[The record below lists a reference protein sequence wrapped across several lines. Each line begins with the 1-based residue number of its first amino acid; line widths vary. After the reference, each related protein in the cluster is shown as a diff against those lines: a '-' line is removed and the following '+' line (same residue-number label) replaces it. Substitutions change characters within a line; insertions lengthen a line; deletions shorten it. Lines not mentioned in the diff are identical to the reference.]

1 MFLIQAIDG
10 ERNTKEHDFSAISH
24 QVSELCRQC
33 ENEKDSQILQEQ
45 FKALSSR
52 YDTLHGLV
60 DKRTQVCQQWT
71 VSTAERKS
79 IESEMKHL
87 QQAIKSDEL
96 SQAEITESN
105 EKISNVETDLQ
116 RWDDNRKDL
125 NDLVVSSQMTI
136 KDRAT
141 MDAFSFEADLQS
153 LWSEFATTRAQ
164 VESRQAEMSEVSK
177 LVADFDTL
185 QRDLKDSLSGIVM
198 NVDESRI
205 SESTLG
211 GIQEWGRQIQS
222 LEELRKR
229 ETPKYKEM
237 RALGRQLIAAD
248 VAGQTDTEA
257 AVGNLTKQ
265 WQTTEELLSQRID
278 TVAAVT
284 TLWSDFDETVS
295 EITQVLCHVDGVMM
309 GTDHNFAGRDE
320 VKVTLTDYK
329 VSWLVF

>member
-1 MFLIQAIDG
+1 MFLIQAIDD
-10 ERNTKEHDFSAISH
+10 ERKTKERDFSAISH
-24 QVSELCRQC
+24 QVSELCQNC
-33 ENEKDSQILQEQ
+33 ESEKEGNVLQEQ

-60 DKRTQVCQQWT
+60 DKRMQVCQQWT
-71 VSTAERKS
+71 VSTAEKKS

-87 QQAIKSDEL
+87 QQAIKLDEL

-105 EKISNVETDLQ
+105 AKMSNVETDLQ
-116 RWDDNRKDL
+116 RWDGHRKDL
-125 NDLVVSSQMTI
+125 TDLLISTQMTI

-153 LWSEFATTRAQ
+153 LWSEFATTRSQ

-177 LVADFDTL
+177 LVADFDSL
-185 QRDLKDSLSGIVM
+185 QRDLKDSLSGIVTD
-198 NVDESRI
+198 VDESRI

-211 GIQEWGRQIQS
+211 GIQEWGRQIRS

-237 RALGRQLIAAD
+237 RTLGRQLMAAD
-248 VAGQTDTEA
+248 VAGQMDTEA

-295 EITQVLCHVDGVMM
+295 EITQVLCHVDAVMT
-309 GTDHNFAGRDE
+309 GADHNFGSRDD
-320 VKVTLTDYK
+320 VKVTLTNYK
-329 VSWLVF
+329 VS